1 MIYFLFTD
9 YYEPGPTIWD
19 MADRLR
25 NENNYPFE
33 VTPLFISISIS
44 ARGNM
49 NEARELIKK
58 GDDKNSFTFFLS
70 LTFEFRLK
78 WVFDIWL
85 FWVSLHLWAVFNSKS
100 KCLNA
105 DLVFNIMRKKSVI
118 FNLVIFKKIEH
129 STECLH
135 EWNLILLCT
144 IVVWAKTDD
153 NVLYTSHCHS
163 ETQVVFWKV

>member
-1 MIYFLFTD
+1 MISFLFID

-58 GDDKNSFTFFLS
+58 GDAKNSFTFFLS

-78 WVFDIWL
+78 
-85 FWVSLHLWAVFNSKS
+85 
-100 KCLNA
+100 
-105 DLVFNIMRKKSVI
+105 
-118 FNLVIFKKIEH
+118 
-129 STECLH
+129 
-135 EWNLILLCT
+135 
-144 IVVWAKTDD
+144 
-153 NVLYTSHCHS
+153 
-163 ETQVVFWKV
+163 